1 MVLRMLRDFT
11 AQGPTQFPD
20 FELTPF
26 MNLLSPI
33 MLIS

>member
-1 MVLRMLRDFT
+1 MVLRMLRDFA

-26 MNLLSPI
+26 MNSLSPMI
-33 MLIS
+33 LIS